1 MRKCTSLN
9 LGSEVGVQKLVLLF
23 TGQSAGDIRQ
33 KLQKLRTTE
42 SQNMESLLD
51 EVRRMYS
58 NWEKE
63 DRKKEKRMLIAALQE
78 VQMRDPKVA
87 ALQEVQMRDSKGP
100 LQRDQCAIC
109 RRRGHWKN
117 ECPFQNARKLRA
129 RIGTQ

>member
-1 MRKCTSLN
+1 
-9 LGSEVGVQKLVLLF
+9 
-23 TGQSAGDIRQ
+23 
-33 KLQKLRTTE
+33 
-42 SQNMESLLD
+42 
-51 EVRRMYS
+51 MYS

-109 RRRGHWKN
+109 RRGHWKN